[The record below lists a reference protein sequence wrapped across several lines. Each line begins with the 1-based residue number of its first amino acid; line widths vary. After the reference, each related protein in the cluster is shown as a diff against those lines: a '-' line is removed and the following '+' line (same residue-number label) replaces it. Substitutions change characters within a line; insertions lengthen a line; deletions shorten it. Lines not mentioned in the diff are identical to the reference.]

1 MVGKSKFPVT
11 GNAAFIIHLKRAVRR
26 APQVEALRDALPMP
40 TEIVPAVDA
49 RDEPDALT
57 RHYDP
62 DLGWVPPYP
71 FPLSQTEI
79 AVFLSHRKAWERI
92 LASGCEAGLVLE
104 DDVALD
110 DVIFPKALALAEAQL
125 PPGGMI
131 RFPWRAYEA
140 KGDEVSRL
148 GDVRLIRPRLVALGM
163 QAQLV
168 HKDAAR
174 QLLAVTERFDR
185 PVDTVM
191 QLTWKT
197 GVDTLAVVPSGVT
210 EMDQDLGGSTQAKSK
225 RKGGR
230 LYTEFA
236 RALYRR
242 RIAAQ
247 SRRN

>member
-1 MVGKSKFPVT
+1 MTGK
-11 GNAAFIIHLKRAVRR
+11 AAFIIHLERAVRR
-26 APQVEALRDALPMP
+26 APQVEALREALPMP

-49 RDEPDALT
+49 ISETDLLA

-62 DLGWVPPYP
+62 DLGWEPPYP
-71 FPLSQTEI
+71 FSLSQTEI

-110 DVIFPKALALAEAQL
+110 EALFPKALALAEANLQ
-125 PPGGMI
+125 PGGMI
-131 RFPWRAYEA
+131 RFPWRTYEA
-140 KGDEVSRL
+140 RGDEISHLGNLRL
-148 GDVRLIRPRLVALGM
+148 TRPRLVALGM
-163 QAQLV
+163 QAQLL

-210 EMDQDLGGSTQAKSK
+210 EMDQDLGGTTQAKSE

-242 RIAAQ
+242 RVAAM